1 METIGISKP
10 DNLYSDIGFPEV
22 RDTRAIP
29 AGIAVKRGDILG
41 VNFEPIKTG
50 GTPDGIVLGDV
61 AADADVRVCVIA
73 LTGAFNANALYTGD
87 TTTPADWKDDL
98 RKLSI
103 FVRQPA
109 P

>member
-1 METIGISKP
+1 METSGIFNP

-29 AGIAVKRGDILG
+29 AGKAVKRGDILG
-41 VNFEPIKTG
+41 VNLEPIKAN
-50 GTPDGIVLGDV
+50 GTVFGIALENID
-61 AADADVRVCVIA
+61 AANPIRVCTIA
-73 LTGAFNANALYTGD
+73 LTGAFNANALHTGD
-87 TTTPADWKDDL
+87 ATTPDDWKDDL